1 MNGLRTITV
10 LEHEVIRISEGSSGG
25 GDAAMLSDSDKYVTE
40 TEAQALLRINDLRR
54 GFCQRVSGGV
64 KLAQYCGIVRL
75 QTCVLEVLPKV
86 GMADVRAVGE
96 LERARAALLTML
108 CNARKFS
115 LARVGVVQQYAVRA
129 PLLDVFIEAFLHC
142 ALEQARRG
150 LLSKYVSSV
159 DNLPVMKGRFDAHGH
174 ARHNL
179 CSPHLLSCQYDEFTP
194 DNGYNRAIKATLE
207 ACRTWVSQA
216 QTQRLWFETHAR
228 FASVSPVRMS
238 PLEVQKLAR
247 DRTTRRYEPVLI
259 WCEWLLAMNSPAMSS
274 GVTHAPGLLFD
285 MNKLFE
291 AHVSSLE
298 EAAAGDR
305 YVVHRQ
311 GPAEP
316 LASHGCQ
323 HAFMLRPDI
332 TVWQAAEGVTGK
344 GILKVIDA
352 KWKRLDPHAIN
363 WGVDQADIY
372 QMLAYG
378 VRYRCNRLELVYPVS
393 NYAAQDGKDLPIF
406 KVAMSDVSEQNLE
419 IQIKTVALWG

>member
-10 LEHEVIRISEGSSGG
+10 LEHEVIPIFEESPGVGN
-25 GDAAMLSDSDKYVTE
+25 AAMLFHSHKYVTE

-54 GFCQRVSGGV
+54 GFCQRVSGGL

-86 GMADVRAVGE
+86 GMADVREVGE

-108 CNARKFS
+108 FNARQVS
-115 LARVGVVQQYAVRA
+115 LAKVGAVQQNAVRA

-142 ALEQARRG
+142 ALEQAKRG
-150 LLSKYVSSV
+150 LLSRYVSRV
-159 DNLPVMKGRFDAHGH
+159 DNLPVMRGKFDAHGH

-179 CSPHLLSCQYDEFTP
+179 CSPHLLSCQYDEFTA

-207 ACRTWVSQA
+207 VSRTWVSRA
-216 QTQRLWFETHAR
+216 QTQRLWFETNAR
-228 FASVSPVRMS
+228 FASVLPVRMS
-238 PLEVQKLAR
+238 PLDVVKLTR

-259 WCEWLLAMNSPAMSS
+259 WCEWLLAMNSPAMSA
-274 GVTHAPGLLFD
+274 GMTHAPALLFD

-291 AHVSSLE
+291 AHVCTLE
-298 EAAAGDR
+298 EAAAGDC

-311 GPAEP
+311 GPTEA
-316 LASHGCQ
+316 LATQGGQ

-332 TVWQAAEGVTGK
+332 TVWHAAEGGARK
-344 GILKVIDA
+344 GILRVIDA
-352 KWKRLDPHAIN
+352 KWKRLDPNATH

-378 VRYRCNRLELVYPVS
+378 LRYRCDRLELVYPVS
-393 NYAAQDGKDLPIF
+393 DCAAQHGKDLPVF
-406 KVAMSDVSEQNLE
+406 RVAMSDLSEQDIE
-419 IQIKTVALWG
+419 VRIKTVPLWG

>member
-10 LEHEVIRISEGSSGG
+10 LEHEVIPISEESFET
-25 GDAAMLSDSDKYVTE
+25 GDTAKLSASDKYVTE

-54 GFCQRVSGGV
+54 GFCQRVSGGL

-96 LERARAALLTML
+96 VERARAALLAML
-108 CNARKFS
+108 CNARHVSIVK
-115 LARVGVVQQYAVRA
+115 VGAVQQYAVRA

-150 LLSKYVSSV
+150 LLSRYVSSV

-174 ARHNL
+174 VRHNL
-179 CSPHLLSCQYDEFTP
+179 CSPHLLSCQYDEFTA

-207 ACRTWVSQA
+207 VCRTWVSRA
-216 QTQRLWFETHAR
+216 QTQKLWFETHAR

-238 PLEVQKLAR
+238 PLEVLKLTR

-259 WCEWLLAMNSPAMSS
+259 WCEWLLAMNSPAMSA
-274 GVTHAPGLLFD
+274 GMTHAPGLLFD

-311 GPAEP
+311 GPAEA
-316 LASHGCQ
+316 LATQGGQ
-323 HAFMLRPDI
+323 HAFMLRPDL
-332 TVWQAAEGVTGK
+332 TVWHAVEGGTRK
-344 GILKVIDA
+344 EILKVIDA
-352 KWKRLDPHAIN
+352 KWKRLDPYATH
-363 WGVDQADIY
+363 WGVDQADVY
-372 QMLAYG
+372 QMLAYA
-378 VRYRCNRLELVYPVS
+378 VRYRCNRLELVYPIS
-393 NYAAQDGKDLPIF
+393 NQPAQHGRELPVF
-406 KVAMSDVSEQNLE
+406 KVAMGDLSQE
-419 IQIKTVALWG
+419 IEVQIKTVPLWR

>member
-10 LEHEVIRISEGSSGG
+10 LEHEVIPISEESFET
-25 GDAAMLSDSDKYVTE
+25 GDTAKHSDSDKYVTE

-54 GFCQRVSGGV
+54 GFCQRVSGGL

-96 LERARAALLTML
+96 VERARAALLAML
-108 CNARKFS
+108 CNARQVSIVK
-115 LARVGVVQQYAVRA
+115 VGAVQQYAVRA

-142 ALEQARRG
+142 ALEQAKRG
-150 LLSKYVSSV
+150 LLSRYVSSV

-174 ARHNL
+174 VRHNL
-179 CSPHLLSCQYDEFTP
+179 CSPHLLSCQYDEFTA

-207 ACRTWVSQA
+207 VCRTWVSRA
-216 QTQRLWFETHAR
+216 QTQKLWFETHAR

-238 PLEVQKLAR
+238 PLEVLKLAR

-259 WCEWLLAMNSPAMSS
+259 WCEWLLAMNSPSMSA
-274 GVTHAPGLLFD
+274 GITHAPGLLFD

-311 GPAEP
+311 GPAEA
-316 LASHGCQ
+316 LATQGGQ

-332 TVWQAAEGVTGK
+332 TVWQAAEGGARK
-344 GILKVIDA
+344 GIVRVIDA
-352 KWKRLDPHAIN
+352 KWKRLDPHATH

-378 VRYRCNRLELVYPVS
+378 MRYRCSRLELIYPLA
-393 NYAAQDGKDLPIF
+393 NQPAQHGSELPVF
-406 KVAMSDVSEQNLE
+406 KVAMGDVVGQDIEVR
-419 IQIKTVALWG
+419 IKTVLLW